1 MTDVVYLDGAY
12 LPKAE
17 AKVSVD
23 DRGFLL
29 ADGVYEVVPAY
40 GGTFFRLDRHMDR
53 LARGLRELRIDY
65 DVDSVPEIHRR
76 LLEENGLA
84 DEEVA
89 IVYLQVTRGVAPRTH
104 AFPPGS
110 VPPTVYAFAGV
121 YARPSRERWEEGY
134 RAITVPDRRWSRVDI
149 KSIALLPNV
158 LAQQAA
164 VDAGVKDALLVRD
177 GIALEGSHNNVCFV
191 FDGSVVT
198 HPTTHEILHGVTREY
213 VLELAR
219 ENGIR
224 VEERAVQVEEMH
236 DADEI
241 FFTGTTTEVRPCVE
255 VDGRPVADGAVGPV
269 TRRLFDAF
277 LEGVEEVARSA
288 AGAAP
293 AG

>member
-17 AKVSVD
+17 ARVSVD

-29 ADGVYEVVPAY
+29 ADGVYEVTPAY
-40 GGTFFRLDRHMDR
+40 RGSFFRLDRHMDR
-53 LARGLRELRIDY
+53 LARGLRELRIDF
-65 DVDSVPEIHRR
+65 DLDPVPEIHGR
-76 LLEENGLA
+76 LLEENGLTG
-84 DEEVA
+84 DEVS

-104 AFPPGS
+104 AFPPGP
-110 VPPTVYAFAGV
+110 VAPTVYAFAGV
-121 YARPSRERWEEGY
+121 YGRPSRERWERGY
-134 RAITVPDRRWSRVDI
+134 RAITVPDRRWGRVDI

-191 FDGSVVT
+191 FDGTVVT
-198 HPTTHEILHGVTREY
+198 HPPTHEILHGVTREY

-219 ENGIR
+219 EEGIP
-224 VEERAVQVEEMH
+224 VEERAVQVEEIH
-236 DADEI
+236 AADEI

-255 VDGRPVADGAVGPV
+255 VDGRPVADGSVGPV
-269 TRRLFDAF
+269 TRRLFGAF

-288 AGAAP
+288 AGAATS
-293 AG
+293 G

>member
-236 DADEI
+236 AADEI